1 MFLRCPRHF
10 LLILGVAICAIFAA
24 QLIIIQA
31 EQAGILCAH
40 DSGGEAMTESSS
52 ASTDESAAH
61 DCCDFCCYSFL
72 GHLVNFS
79 FVFDFGGQES
89 YVLFDDLLPDSP
101 VLAIDYPPQLSLS

>member
-1 MFLRCPRHF
+1 MFFRCHRHCF
-10 LLILGVAICAIFAA
+10 VILAVAICAIFTA

-31 EQAGILCAH
+31 EQAGLLCAH
-40 DSGGEAMTESSS
+40 GSGGEASTESSS
-52 ASTDESAAH
+52 ASTDEATTH

-79 FVFDFGGQES
+79 FVFSFGGQES

-101 VLAIDYPPQLSLS
+101 ILAIDYPPQLSLS